1 MKRDKEYKSV
11 AIDTYKVVYVE
22 REKEEGFSFFD
33 RVGKI
38 EDGIE
43 KEGYALVFGF
53 TDNQGKIILARK
65 KQKGKEK
72 VQCTTKSGKII
83 RF

>member
-22 REKEEGFSFFD
+22 RENDEGFSFFD
-33 RVGKI
+33 RAGKI
-38 EDGIE
+38 EEGLE

-53 TDNQGKIILARK
+53 TDSKGKIILARR
-65 KQKGKEK
+65 K
-72 VQCTTKSGKII
+72 VK
-83 RF
+83 R